1 MATVANLQVVIG
13 ANVTQLQKEI
23 NEAQKTL
30 KSKFGAKA
38 LGISRTSLDILAGV
52 GVAIAGI
59 GAAAVHSAAQME
71 QTRKAFNTLLK
82 DGQLAKDFLAGLEQ
96 FAATTPFE
104 LPGLLD
110 SSKKL
115 LAFGFTAQQ
124 VIPILTAV
132 GDSAAAL
139 GMGEE
144 GINRLTLAIGQMQ
157 AKGKVSAE
165 EMLQLAEAG
174 VPAWEMLANSMGVS
188 IPEAM
193 KMAERGTITSA
204 QGIQAIVTG
213 MNSKFGGMMKE
224 QSQTINGMLSNIQDS
239 VGQAMSAI
247 GDDIVDAFDLKS
259 VLKVAQD
266 DIGDFASKVKSMGL
280 GDAIRDTIPPAVGA
294 AISGFAALLLA
305 TAIPAMIKLSLA
317 AASVAAGFIGI
328 TGPVAIAVAAIGAA
342 AYVIWDNWNWLTVQW
357 EYFCDSMVIALDGA
371 AAEVKNA
378 FAGAVNFAA
387 DGLNTLLGIIG
398 LESDLAKKAKEWAS
412 ETQSVAQAALEAAH
426 AHQAMAD
433 AERDRKLTAV
443 KEQATSNFKS
453 ADINNLGLK
462 NSVPASIGG
471 IGSALGTE
479 QINREVERINTQIV
493 EAQAKAANLQ
503 NDFNNFKLE
512 LQFDGLSEFEKVYAG
527 IQRERDERIKAVDDW
542 QAKFTSATAEAQTLY
557 ENALKTGNQK
567 AIADSYSML
576 EAKKQAEIQAATD
589 VAAIK
594 EQIDAET
601 NRKMLSNAT
610 ARTALENQLEEL
622 RRQGDLEGF
631 MALLDEKNA
640 AWLAKEEEKQAIMDA
655 YQQWRMEAEQS
666 YMSFALDAANTL
678 KDGLANAFSNAIV
691 YGKNL
696 GKAIADLGK
705 QIVAMFIQWQVKRMA
720 ASVLSKTL
728 QKKETAAS
736 IAAATSETAAWT
748 PAAIAYE
755 TLHPGSIARA
765 TTSVLGAMETGAGAA
780 AGLISSFS
788 GGGINSKDFASG
800 GVVNRTTYARI
811 GEKSYPEAVLPLRSS
826 TLEMLGNMIFSNA
839 DNVAGHGG
847 DTTVTVNNYG
857 DINNGADYDSFIADI
872 EYSLAMGM
880 RG

>member
-1 MATVANLQVVIG
+1 M
-13 ANVTQLQKEI
+13 
-23 NEAQKTL
+23 
-30 KSKFGAKA
+30 
-38 LGISRTSLDILAGV
+38 
-52 GVAIAGI
+52 
-59 GAAAVHSAAQME
+59 
-71 QTRKAFNTLLK
+71 
-82 DGQLAKDFLAGLEQ
+82 
-96 FAATTPFE
+96 
-104 LPGLLD
+104 
-110 SSKKL
+110 
-115 LAFGFTAQQ
+115 
-124 VIPILTAV
+124 
-132 GDSAAAL
+132 
-139 GMGEE
+139 
-144 GINRLTLAIGQMQ
+144 
-157 AKGKVSAE
+157 
-165 EMLQLAEAG
+165 
-174 VPAWEMLANSMGVS
+174 
-188 IPEAM
+188 
-193 KMAERGTITSA
+193 
-204 QGIQAIVTG
+204 
-213 MNSKFGGMMKE
+213 
-224 QSQTINGMLSNIQDS
+224 
-239 VGQAMSAI
+239 
-247 GDDIVDAFDLKS
+247 
-259 VLKVAQD
+259 
-266 DIGDFASKVKSMGL
+266 
-280 GDAIRDTIPPAVGA
+280 
-294 AISGFAALLLA
+294 
-305 TAIPAMIKLSLA
+305 
-317 AASVAAGFIGI
+317 
-328 TGPVAIAVAAIGAA
+328 
-342 AYVIWDNWNWLTVQW
+342 
-357 EYFCDSMVIALDGA
+357 
-371 AAEVKNA
+371 
-378 FAGAVNFAA
+378 
-387 DGLNTLLGIIG
+387 
-398 LESDLAKKAKEWAS
+398 
-412 ETQSVAQAALEAAH
+412 
-426 AHQAMAD
+426 
-433 AERDRKLTAV
+433 
-443 KEQATSNFKS
+443 
-453 ADINNLGLK
+453 
-462 NSVPASIGG
+462 
-471 IGSALGTE
+471 
-479 QINREVERINTQIV
+479 
-493 EAQAKAANLQ
+493 
-503 NDFNNFKLE
+503 
-512 LQFDGLSEFEKVYAG
+512 SEFEKVYAG

-557 ENALKTGNQK
+557 ENALKAGNQK

-780 AGLISSFS
+780 AELISSFS

>member
-71 QTRKAFNTLLK
+71 QTRKAFNALLK
-82 DGQLAKDFLAGLEQ
+82 DGQLAKDFLAELEQ

-144 GINRLTLAIGQMQ
+144 GISRLTLAIGQMQ

-239 VGQAMSAI
+239 VGQAMTAI

-259 VLKVAQD
+259 VLKVTQD

-294 AISGFAALLLA
+294 VISGFAALLTA
-305 TAIPAMIKLSLA
+305 TAVPAMIKLSLS

-398 LESDLAKKAKEWAS
+398 LESDLAKNAKEWAS
-412 ETQSVAQAALEAAH
+412 ETQSVAQAALEVAH

-453 ADINNLGLK
+453 ADINALGLT
-462 NSVPASIGG
+462 S
-471 IGSALGTE
+471 SAPT
-479 QINREVERINTQIV
+479 INTSGI
-493 EAQAKAANLQ
+493 EAQKEAEIAAAK
-503 NDFNNFKLE
+503 E
-512 LQFDGLSEFEKVYAG
+512 
-527 IQRERDERIKAVDDW
+527 I
-542 QAKFTSATAEAQTLY
+542 AEAKVSAAEEADARILTSY
-557 ENALKTGNQK
+557 EQRAALE
-567 AIADSYSML
+567 DEL
-576 EAKKQAEIQAATD
+576 EA
-589 VAAIK
+589 
-594 EQIDAET
+594 
-601 NRKMLSNAT
+601 
-610 ARTALENQLEEL
+610 L

-631 MALLDEKNA
+631 VALLDEKNA

-678 KDGLANAFSNAIV
+678 KDGLASAFSNAIV

-780 AGLISSFS
+780 AELITSLS

-826 TLEMLGNMIFSNA
+826 TLEMLGNMIFNSA

>member
-30 KSKFGAKA
+30 KSKFGTKA

-59 GAAAVHSAAQME
+59 GAAAVHSAAQMD

-82 DGQLAKDFLAGLEQ
+82 DGQLARDFLAELEQ

-144 GINRLTLAIGQMQ
+144 GISRLTLAIGQMQ

-193 KMAERGTITSA
+193 KAAERGTITSA

-239 VGQAMSAI
+239 VGQTMTAI

-357 EYFCDSMVIALDGA
+357 EYFCDSMIIALDGA

-398 LESDLAKKAKEWAS
+398 LESDLAKNAKEWAS

-433 AERDRKLTAV
+433 AERDRKLSAV
-443 KEQATSNFKS
+443 KEQATSNFKF
-453 ADINNLGLK
+453 ADINALGL
-462 NSVPASIGG
+462 SSSAPALNAPTLNTSG
-471 IGSALGTE
+471 I
-479 QINREVERINTQIV
+479 EVQK
-493 EAQAKAANLQ
+493 EAEIAAAK
-503 NDFNNFKLE
+503 E
-512 LQFDGLSEFEKVYAG
+512 
-527 IQRERDERIKAVDDW
+527 I
-542 QAKFTSATAEAQTLY
+542 AEAKVNAAEEADARILTSY
-557 ENALKTGNQK
+557 EQRA
-567 AIADSYSML
+567 
-576 EAKKQAEIQAATD
+576 
-589 VAAIK
+589 
-594 EQIDAET
+594 
-601 NRKMLSNAT
+601 
-610 ARTALENQLEEL
+610 ALEDELETL

-631 MALLDEKNA
+631 IALLDEKNA

-678 KDGLANAFSNAIV
+678 KDGLASAFSNAIV

-755 TLHPGSIARA
+755 TLHPGSTARA

-780 AGLISSFS
+780 AELISSFS